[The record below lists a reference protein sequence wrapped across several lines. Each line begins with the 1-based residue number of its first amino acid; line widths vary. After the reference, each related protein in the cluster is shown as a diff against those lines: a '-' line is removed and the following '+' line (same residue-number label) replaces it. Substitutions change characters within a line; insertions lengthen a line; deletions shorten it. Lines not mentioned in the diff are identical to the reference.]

1 MAFGNML
8 DKAKETAKS
17 ATESVSNIT
26 NVVND
31 MVNDINNALPIL
43 REYGYKMNEFEVELG
58 TVPSFKPHFTVGDDL
73 TEDKED
79 EMLSKLE
86 GNKIGTL
93 IAKSLIQAK
102 KFQKNIKIG
111 QLEFAEIEIEA
122 SVPPKVTL
130 KFQ

>member
-1 MAFGNML
+1 MAFGSML

-17 ATESVSNIT
+17 AAESAGNVTNIVT
-26 NVVND
+26 D
-31 MVNDINNALPIL
+31 MVNDINSALPVL
-43 REYGYKMNEFEVELG
+43 SEYGYKMNEFEVELG
-58 TVPSFKPHFTVGDDL
+58 TIPSMKPHFTVGTDL
-73 TEDKED
+73 AEGKEE

-86 GNKIGTL
+86 GNKIGSL

-102 KFQKNIKIG
+102 KLQGNIKIG